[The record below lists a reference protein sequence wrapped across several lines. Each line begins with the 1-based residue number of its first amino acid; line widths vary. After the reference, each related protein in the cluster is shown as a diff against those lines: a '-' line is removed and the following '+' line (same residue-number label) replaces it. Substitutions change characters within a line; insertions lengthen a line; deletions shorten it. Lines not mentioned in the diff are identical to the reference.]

1 MTPFE
6 TIYGTPPIRLQAY
19 IPGLTANQLVDQLL
33 QTREQILVTLKSNLS
48 LAQDRMKYYYEKRR
62 TDREFS
68 LGDWVYLKLQPYR
81 QQSVAVRRN
90 LKLSPRY
97 FGPFQI
103 THRIGKVAYRLCL
116 PSDSLLH
123 PVFHVSVL
131 KKNIG
136 DQLTHFSSLPP
147 VDLQGEFRPQPERIF
162 ECRSSE
168 RDNKAM
174 VEVLIQWEGAG
185 VEDSTWEPYWKLRQQ
200 FSHLVGKVL

>member
-6 TIYGTPPIRLQAY
+6 AVYGTPPIRLQAY
-19 IPGLTANQLVDQLL
+19 IPGLTANQFVDQLL
-33 QTREQILVTLKSNLS
+33 QTREQILATLKSNLS
-48 LAQDRMKYYYEKRR
+48 LAQDRMK
-62 TDREFS
+62 
-68 LGDWVYLKLQPYR
+68 

-90 LKLSPRY
+90 LKLSSRY

-103 THRIGKVAYRLCL
+103 THRISKVAYQLCL

-131 KKNIG
+131 KKKIG
-136 DQLTHFSSLPP
+136 DQLTPFSSLPP
-147 VDLQGEFRPQPERIF
+147 VDLQGELRSQPEKILER
-162 ECRSSE
+162 RSVK
-168 RDNKAM
+168 RDNRVV

-200 FSHLVGKVL
+200 FPHLVGKVL